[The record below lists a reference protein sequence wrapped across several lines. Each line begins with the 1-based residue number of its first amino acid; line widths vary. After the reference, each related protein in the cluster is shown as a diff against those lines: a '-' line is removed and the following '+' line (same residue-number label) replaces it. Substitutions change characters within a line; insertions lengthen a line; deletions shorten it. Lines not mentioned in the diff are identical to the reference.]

1 MCGYRTLAGNLY
13 AADDDRRAVDL
24 DAGASR
30 TDCATVDE
38 RTQNGAVE
46 DAEAGLGDDG
56 ADVDDVTGKCCDR
69 ECAVDLGAADRNTAR
84 SSGNRALVVDVA
96 DKRLDVLEENAVKGG
111 RQRSVVFDVA

>member
-1 MCGYRTLAGNLY
+1 MTA
-13 AADDDRRAVDL
+13 DL
-24 DAGASR
+24 DAAENGAAAANTNAVAAR
-30 TDCATVDE
+30 ADRAAVDDCALN
-38 RTQNGAVE
+38 RAVE
-46 DAEAGLGDDG
+46 DADAGLGDDG
-56 ADVDDVTGKCCDR
+56 ADVDDVAGKCCDR